1 MTITIITIN
10 DKIHKVY
17 LNSLD
22 AITYFNKYIKE
33 HNVLEIHQSENYAKF
48 TDGSIIKIQSYIPE

>member
-17 LNSLD
+17 LDSLD
-22 AITYFNKYIKE
+22 AIKYYNKYIKE
-33 HNVLEIHQSENYAKF
+33 HNVLEIHQSENYSKLA
-48 TDGSIIKIQSYIPE
+48 DGSIIKIQSYIPE

>member
-1 MTITIITIN
+1 MTISIITIN

-22 AITYFNKYIKE
+22 AIEYFNKYIKE
-33 HNVLEIHQSENYAKF
+33 HDVLEVRQLEYYAKL

>member
-33 HNVLEIHQSENYAKF
+33 HNVLEMHQSENYAKL
-48 TDGSIIKIQSYIPE
+48 TDDSIIKVQSYIPE